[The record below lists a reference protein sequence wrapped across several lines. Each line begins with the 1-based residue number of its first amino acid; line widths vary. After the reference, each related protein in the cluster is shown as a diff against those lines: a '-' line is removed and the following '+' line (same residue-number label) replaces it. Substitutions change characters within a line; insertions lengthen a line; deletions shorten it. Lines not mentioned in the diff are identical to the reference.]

1 MVKAKG
7 GRLMNPADAHRKAQ
21 RKKEIKKNKVE
32 RKKVREV
39 AMAVKDTTKL
49 ELEIAKYEELGMY
62 PFYSHASLFHVTCIN
77 SSTILCCT
85 GPAVKE
91 KRLDKN
97 GHAKLTQLQEQLD
110 KIVKTKEAHNIPL
123 AKPVPKQPPKYENP
137 DDPKNSPY
145 YHPTLNPLGLAP
157 SRARQAGYQ
166 IPHTLG
172 QSHKDEASN
181 EDSDESLGSDASGA
195 EEDDDE
201 LPELPPGTPPKHEEA
216 TGEDDDGDELPE
228 LPPGTPPRKEEE
240 EEEEDMPELPPGP
253 PPSKPFQ
260 YGAAQSGPST
270 VYASYPGAPPPPPP
284 RPGGVPPFDMRS
296 HHMPPGGPSPF
307 ANRPLP
313 PPPPPRSPQHYGPYP
328 SGPRYPGAPPPP
340 RPAFSHYGPS
350 VGRPPR
356 SDYYNPDFGSF
367 SPPLPGPPPPGPPP
381 GVYGEASPS
390 PASAATVPP
399 ARPQLALAPVISAA
413 PQVRDLRKELTTLV
427 PASILR
433 KKAAAA
439 KAGAQG
445 AGKVAR
451 PKINAAP
458 DLDEGVSE
466 SSVAAVGPALP
477 TGLPTTKAIS
487 GGPAAAPAKGKK
499 KTTDEYAKFMREME
513 GLL

>member
-49 ELEIAKYEELGMY
+49 ELEIAKINIAR
-62 PFYSHASLFHVTCIN
+62 SHQSL
-77 SSTILCCT
+77 
-85 GPAVKE
+85 PY
-91 KRLDKN
+91 D
-97 GHAKLTQLQEQLD
+97 Q
-110 KIVKTKEAHNIPL
+110 AHNIPL

-240 EEEEDMPELPPGP
+240 EEEEEDMPELPPGP

-313 PPPPPRSPQHYGPYP
+313 PPPPPRSPQHYGPYL